1 MQHIPRQTVN
11 AWTEQK
17 KKKLDPRRLI
27 PALVHYHQQ
36 GKSTQVWIEYIIE
49 AHHTRWSTTTTI
61 SPRLTPSPRSV
72 TSVSLSSKRM
82 IRSDEG
88 LTSALDSFHG
98 GQLTSLSQ
106 LIKPYYLSTQHHSSF
121 RNLPCLDLWCLFTPL
136 ILTQTEEAIRY
147 LEFCIER
154 LGNRDQAIHNYLL
167 SLYIEQEDDESLL
180 RYLQMQGQ
188 VWY

>member
-1 MQHIPRQTVN
+1 MPGLNRKRRSWIHADWFLRWFTITNKGSQLRYELNALLKPTTLGEAPQPRFHRGWPQV
-11 AWTEQK
+11 QG
-17 KKKLDPRRLI
+17 
-27 PALVHYHQQ
+27 AL
-36 GKSTQVWIEYIIE
+36 
-49 AHHTRWSTTTTI
+49 R
-61 SPRLTPSPRSV
+61 
-72 TSVSLSSKRM
+72 VSAFRQS
-82 IRSDEG
+82 EWF
-88 LTSALDSFHG
+88 AFHG

-106 LIKPYYLSTQHHSSF
+106 LIKPDYLSTQHHSSF